1 LRGLL
6 RCSCGGRMGTQTTKP
21 RGGEIT
27 YHYYAC
33 NRRRK
38 LRKMG
43 GCEQT
48 SLPALEVEAKVWE
61 LVSSLLKDPNRIREG
76 MNRLIEE
83 ERTKRSGDPE
93 GERRIWAEKIAE
105 SDRLRA
111 AYQDQQAAG
120 FMTLAELGSKLRE
133 LEDTR
138 RLAQTELEYLLAH
151 KERVEELEQDRDALL
166 ESYAEMVPDALG
178 VLSGEERNRLY
189 GMLRVEVTPSSEG
202 LEVSGALCTS
212 GLSST
217 ATLPDRLSWST
228 GAW

>member
-1 LRGLL
+1 
-6 RCSCGGRMGTQTTKP
+6 MGTQTTKP

-43 GCEQT
+43 GCAQK
-48 SLPALEVEAKVWE
+48 SLPAFEGEAQMWE
-61 LVSSLLKDPNRIREG
+61 LVSSLLRDPDRIRGG

-83 ERTKRSGDPE
+83 ERTKRAGDPE
-93 GERRIWAEKIAE
+93 RETKIWAEKIAE

-120 FMTLAELGSKLRE
+120 YMTLTGLGSKLRE

-138 RLAQTELEYLLAH
+138 RLAQTELKHFLWRTKSA
-151 KERVEELEQDRDALL
+151 
-166 ESYAEMVPDALG
+166 S
-178 VLSGEERNRLY
+178 RN
-189 GMLRVEVTPSSEG
+189 
-202 LEVSGALCTS
+202 
-212 GLSST
+212 
-217 ATLPDRLSWST
+217 WSRT
-228 GAW
+228 GTHF